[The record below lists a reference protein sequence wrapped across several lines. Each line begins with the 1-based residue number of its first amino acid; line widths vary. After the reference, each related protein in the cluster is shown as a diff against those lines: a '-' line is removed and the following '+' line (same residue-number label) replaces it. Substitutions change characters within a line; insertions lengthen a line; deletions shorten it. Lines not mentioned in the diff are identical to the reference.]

1 MWDEGWEAIFHTVKK
16 KKSEALTQVTVWINE
31 RDVEVTKRRC
41 CLESNIVAG
50 EFGSGV
56 AQIRIHNYVDGL

>member
-1 MWDEGWEAIFHTVKK
+1 MGSYFHTVK

-31 RDVEVTKRRC
+31 RDMKVTKRTC

-56 AQIRIHNYVDGL
+56 IQIRIHNYVDGL